1 MRRATALILVLVSTT
16 VIGGYQPPPPP
27 PPPDTTALQPGTAVI
42 RGRVLAAGTGDPLRN
57 ARVAILGTVNTMV
70 RPVLTDADGRFALV
84 QVPAGAHQ
92 ITAAKTGY
100 AEARFGA
107 RGSGPALRVEVTA
120 GTVVSG
126 IDIRLARSGA
136 ISGRVVDD
144 AGDPLPNSTV
154 SAERLVRVDGRL
166 DTRPVATAQTDDLGE
181 YRLFG
186 LPPGRFVVGVTS
198 TGMDSFQNTPG
209 FADVA
214 WSRSFYP
221 GVPSLSQAQPI
232 TIAPGAD
239 VPGIDFTS
247 TPTRRPSLS
256 VTVVDPNGEPTDAQV
271 TFGNESRLLSTSVR
285 MGITPTRNT
294 TVVRLEP
301 GTWVVLA
308 VGSKGVGMT
317 RVTLGG
323 DDETATIV
331 MTRGGRLS
339 GRVVS
344 DGSPLPANAIV
355 DIEATP
361 ADPGLATAGIFL
373 RSRRMDAD
381 GSFLLTNL
389 LGPRQLRLRA
399 APKGWVLKDVVSHGH
414 SLLDAPLVFAGN
426 ETITD
431 AEVVLSN
438 HQSTLTGS
446 VTTADAGHAPVSDYS
461 VLVFPN
467 DPARLR
473 NTERWARWARPRLR
487 GDFTIDDLLP
497 GDYLAVAVTDVDDT
511 QWQNADYLERFR
523 SRATA
528 VTLGDRERHQIVLEL
543 VPES

>member
-1 MRRATALILVLVSTT
+1 MRRATALILVLVTT
-16 VIGGYQPPPPP
+16 VVIGGYQPPPPP
-27 PPPDTTALQPGTAVI
+27 PPPDPTLVQPGTAVI
-42 RGRVLAAGTGDPLRN
+42 RGRVVAASTGDPLRN
-57 ARVAILGTVNTMV
+57 ARVAILGTANTVV
-70 RPVLTDADGRFALV
+70 RPVLTDGDGRFALTR
-84 QVPAGAHQ
+84 VPAGAHQ
-92 ITAAKTGY
+92 ITAIKTGY

-107 RGSGPALRVEVTA
+107 RGSGPALRVEVAA
-120 GTVVSG
+120 GAIVNG
-126 IDIRLARSGA
+126 IDIHLARSGA

-186 LPPGRFVVGVTS
+186 LPAGRFVVGVTS
-198 TGMDSFQNTPG
+198 TGMDSLQNTPG
-209 FADVA
+209 FTDVV

-221 GVPSLSQAQPI
+221 GVPSLAQAQPV

-247 TPTRRPSLS
+247 APTRRPSLS
-256 VTVVDPNGEPTDAQV
+256 TTVVDPNGEPTDAQV
-271 TFGNESRLLSTSVR
+271 TFGSESRLGSTSVR

-294 TVVRLEP
+294 TVARLEP

-323 DDETATIV
+323 DDEATTIT

-339 GRVVS
+339 GRVVT
-344 DGSPLPANAIV
+344 DGSPLPASAIV
-355 DIEATP
+355 DIEAAS
-361 ADPGLATAGIFL
+361 ADPALATAGIFL
-373 RSRRMDAD
+373 RSRRIEAD
-381 GSFLLTNL
+381 GTFVLTNL

-399 APKGWVLKDVVSHGH
+399 GPKGWVLKDVVSQGR
-414 SLLDAPLVFAGN
+414 SLLDVPLVFSGS

-431 AEVVLSN
+431 VEVILSN
-438 HQSTLTGS
+438 HQSTLTGN
-446 VTTADAGHAPVSDYS
+446 VTTADGREAVADYS
-461 VLVFPN
+461 VLVFPS

-487 GDFTIDDLLP
+487 GDFAIDDLLP
-497 GDYLAVAVTDVDDT
+497 GDYLAVAVVDVDDT

-523 SRATA
+523 SRATP
-528 VTLGDRERHQIVLEL
+528 VTLGDRESKHVVLEL